1 MPTVI
6 RQSKPIAI
14 KSHRCNFCG
23 EFILKGERYERSTLK
38 WEELYEWKNHIDCS
52 WIASELD
59 MYDCADDEGLTEE
72 EFRECITEEYAHIM
86 TTHYEDIWE
95 SNEFRI
101 PSFAERLKFVI
112 DYHKN
117 KKDGR

>member
-1 MPTVI
+1 MPTII
-6 RQSKPIAI
+6 RQNKPIAI

-23 EFILKGERYERSTLK
+23 EFILKGERYERSTLY
-38 WEELYEWKNHIDCS
+38 WDSIYEWKNHIDCS

-95 SNEFRI
+95 SNDFRI

-117 KKDGR
+117 KKYGR